1 MSNAVPNR
9 FAGKVVALT
18 AAASGIG
25 LAALK
30 RFAAEG
36 AMISASD
43 IALEELKKSVAA
55 LNIDESRILLSET
68 DASDQGQV
76 ERMIADTIAKFDRLD
91 VLVNN
96 AGLGSWGFV
105 HEVEVERWHKVIGI
119 TLNSV
124 FYACRAAM
132 PHLIKTQG
140 AIVNTASI
148 SGLFGD
154 NGFSAYNAAK
164 GGVVNLTR
172 CLAID
177 HAKQNVRV
185 NAICPGLTDTPRVSW
200 MRQTSA
206 IMDDYDRRLPMGRAG
221 TADEM
226 AAAIS
231 FLASSDASYITGV
244 NLAIDGGLTAATGQP
259 MFLELLPERK

>member
-1 MSNAVPNR
+1 MSNIVPKR
-9 FAGKVVALT
+9 FEGKVVVLT

-25 LAALK
+25 LAALQ

-36 AMISASD
+36 ALVSASD
-43 IALEELKKSVAA
+43 ISIEDLKRSVAA
-55 LNIDESRILLSET
+55 LDIEDSRILLSET
-68 DASDQGQV
+68 DASNLEQV
-76 ERMIADTIAKFDRLD
+76 EQMIAQTVEKFSRLD

-105 HEVEVERWHKVIGI
+105 QDISVERWHKVIDI

-185 NAICPGLTDTPRVSW
+185 NAVCPGLTDTPRVGW
-200 MRQTSA
+200 MRQTAA

-221 TADEM
+221 TAEEM

-231 FLASSDASYITGV
+231 FLASADASYITGV
-244 NLAIDGGLTAATGQP
+244 NLAVDGGLTAATGQP
-259 MFLELLPERK
+259 MFLELLPDRK

>member
-1 MSNAVPNR
+1 MSNAVHNR
-9 FAGKVVALT
+9 FSGKVVVLT

-25 LAALK
+25 LASLK
-30 RFAAEG
+30 RFVAEG
-36 AMISASD
+36 ALVSASD
-43 IALEELKKSVAA
+43 ISLENLKNSV
-55 LNIDESRILLSET
+55 LPLGIDDKHLLLSET
-68 DASDQGQV
+68 DASVQEQV
-76 ERMIADTIAKFDRLD
+76 EQLISDTVRKFGRLD

-96 AGLGSWGFV
+96 AGLGSWGYV
-105 HEVEVERWHKVIGI
+105 HEMEVERWHKVMGI

-154 NGFSAYNAAK
+154 NGFAAYNAAK

-177 HAKQNVRV
+177 HGKQNVRV
-185 NAICPGLTDTPRVSW
+185 NAICPGLTQTPRISW
-200 MRQTSA
+200 MRQTAA
-206 IMDDYDRRLPMGRAG
+206 IMDEFDRRLPMGRAG
-221 TADEM
+221 TAEEM

-231 FLASSDASYITGV
+231 FLASSDASYISGV

-259 MFLELLPERK
+259 MFLELLPNRQ